1 MAHRTDPAVL
11 SGITTNPTCIRIKK
25 KGKNKQKKVNHFMH
39 FFAGIQAHLQPSD
52 SLSYCDINYFVSL
65 QVLHTIA
72 FFQIP
77 ISLRNCHPYQE
88 NVKPASSFHPL

>member
-1 MAHRTDPAVL
+1 
-11 SGITTNPTCIRIKK
+11 
-25 KGKNKQKKVNHFMH
+25 MH
-39 FFAGIQAHLQPSD
+39 FIPGIQAYLQPSD

-88 NVKPASSFHPL
+88 NVKAASSFHPL